1 MDKEDDTSYKDR
13 PQDDEPGT
21 QRDFESRRVPLE
33 RVVLEV
39 LKRGFGM
46 GRDTLKQTDEALRSV
61 SDSAF
66 AKEAASHMVS
76 QIGDLRQGLSK
87 VIGKEV
93 ERYLG
98 RIDLASELRTALKGM
113 VIEGSVKIKF
123 RDADEPG
130 EDKEK

>member
-1 MDKEDDTSYKDR
+1 
-13 PQDDEPGT
+13 
-21 QRDFESRRVPLE
+21 
-33 RVVLEV
+33 
-39 LKRGFGM
+39 M

-66 AKEAASHMVS
+66 AKEAANHVVS

-98 RIDLASELRTALKGM
+98 RIDLASELRNALKGM
-113 VIEGSVKIKF
+113 VVEGSVKIRF
-123 RDADEPG
+123 RDADEAG
-130 EDKEK
+130 DDEEKKLR